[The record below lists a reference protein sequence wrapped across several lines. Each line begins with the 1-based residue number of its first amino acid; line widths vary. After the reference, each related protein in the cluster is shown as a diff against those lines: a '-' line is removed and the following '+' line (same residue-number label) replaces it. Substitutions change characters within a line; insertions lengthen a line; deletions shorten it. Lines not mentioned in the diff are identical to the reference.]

1 MLSSSCGGI
10 ILYNF
15 KLIVLTSKEDKFAHY
30 KPFPGYGLDSHG
42 LIPNW
47 GKDFPLHQHIQIQH
61 YIQWVPCRGEG
72 CKAPEA

>member
-1 MLSSSCGGI
+1 
-10 ILYNF
+10 
-15 KLIVLTSKEDKFAHY
+15 
-30 KPFPGYGLDSHG
+30 